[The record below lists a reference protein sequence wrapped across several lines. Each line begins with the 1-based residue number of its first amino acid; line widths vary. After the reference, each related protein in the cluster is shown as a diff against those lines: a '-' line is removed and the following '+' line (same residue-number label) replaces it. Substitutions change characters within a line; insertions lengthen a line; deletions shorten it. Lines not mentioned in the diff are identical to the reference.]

1 MYSYMSLM
9 GLVVSL
15 LFLFQTTEARLSSA
29 ASAAVLLT
37 CLFGGICAI
46 VTAIDLVQEA
56 KRNASCNVY
65 DLLRF
70 VVSVVLCILVSMGCF
85 K

>member
-15 LFLFQTTEARLSSA
+15 LFLFQTTEARLS
-29 ASAAVLLT
+29 SAAVLLT